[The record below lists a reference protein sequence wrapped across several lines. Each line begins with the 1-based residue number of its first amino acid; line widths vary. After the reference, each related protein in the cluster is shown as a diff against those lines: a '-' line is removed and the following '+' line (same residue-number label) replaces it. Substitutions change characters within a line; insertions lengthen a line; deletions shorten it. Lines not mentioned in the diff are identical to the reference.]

1 MRLQNIYRARF
12 LLVFASAFVGVRSLG
27 AQDLGIAV
35 GNRAPAAVVRTL
47 DGKAVDLGAYV
58 GKTPMFIEF
67 WAIWCPNCRHLE
79 PALIAAE
86 KKYRSRMKFIG
97 VAVAINQTA
106 QRVKLYTE
114 RHGLKHQIVFDTEG
128 NAAEAY
134 DAPATSYVVIVD
146 RTGKIVYTGVGGDQ
160 NLEAAINKA
169 L

>member
-1 MRLQNIYRARF
+1 MQLTFIHKAVLPIVFVAALSGART
-12 LLVFASAFVGVRSLG
+12 LR
-27 AQDLGIAV
+27 AQDLGIEI
-35 GNRAPAAVVRTL
+35 GKRAPSAVVRTL
-47 DGKAVDLGAYV
+47 DGKSVDLGAYV

-67 WAIWCPNCRHLE
+67 WAVWCPNCRHLE

-86 KKYRSRMKFIG
+86 KKYGSRMKFIG

-106 QRVKLYTE
+106 DRVKLYSE
-114 RHGLKHQIVFDTEG
+114 KHGFKHQIVFDTEG

-134 DAPATSYVVIVD
+134 DAPATSYIVVVD

-160 NLEAAINKA
+160 NLEAAIKKA

>member
-1 MRLQNIYRARF
+1 MRLTFIYRAPF
-12 LLVFASAFVGVRSLG
+12 LLVFGTVFWGARALC
-27 AQDLGIAV
+27 AQDLGIDV
-35 GNRAPAAVVRTL
+35 GKRAPAAIVQTL
-47 DGKAVDLGAYV
+47 DGKSLDIGSYV

-67 WAIWCPNCRHLE
+67 WAVWCPNCRHLE

-86 KKYRSRMKFIG
+86 KKYGSRMKFIG

-106 QRVKLYTE
+106 GRVKLYTE
-114 RHGLKHQIVFDTEG
+114 KHGLKHQIVFDTEG

-134 DAPATSYVVIVD
+134 DAPATSYIVVVD

-160 NLEAAINKA
+160 NLEAAIKKA

>member
-1 MRLQNIYRARF
+1 MRLTNTLRAFF
-12 LLVFASAFVGVRSLG
+12 LLVFAAAFAGAPSLG
-27 AQDLGIAV
+27 AQDLGIEV
-35 GNRAPAAVVRTL
+35 GKRAPAAVVRTL
-47 DGKAVDLGAYV
+47 DGKSVDLGVYV
-58 GKTPMFIEF
+58 GKTPMLIEF
-67 WAIWCPNCRHLE
+67 WAVWCPNCRHLE

-106 QRVKLYTE
+106 ERVKLYAE
-114 RHGLKHQIVFDTEG
+114 KHGLKHQVVFDTEG

-134 DAPATSYVVIVD
+134 DAPATSYIVVVD

-160 NLEAAINKA
+160 NLEAAIKKA

>member
-1 MRLQNIYRARF
+1 MQLT
-12 LLVFASAFVGVRSLG
+12 FAPKAIISVAFVAALCGSRAVR
-27 AQDLGIAV
+27 AQDLGIEI
-35 GNRAPAAVVRTL
+35 GKRAPSALVRTL
-47 DGKAVDLGAYV
+47 DGKSVDLGAYV

-67 WAIWCPNCRHLE
+67 WAVWCPNCRHLE

-134 DAPATSYVVIVD
+134 DAPATSYIVVVD

-160 NLEAAINKA
+160 DLEAAIRKA